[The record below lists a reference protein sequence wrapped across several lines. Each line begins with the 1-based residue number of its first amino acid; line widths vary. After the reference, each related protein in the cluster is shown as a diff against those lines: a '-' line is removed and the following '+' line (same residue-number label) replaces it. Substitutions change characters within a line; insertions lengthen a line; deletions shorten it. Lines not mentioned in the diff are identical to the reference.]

1 MTPAAMAVLH
11 ARCFTTPRPWTAAE
25 FADLLAEP
33 PVFAVT
39 VPLGFA
45 LGRVVADEAEL
56 LTIAVAPEVRRQ
68 GAGQALMTA
77 FARTS
82 VVRGAATAFLEV
94 AADNAAALALYRR
107 SGFAEA
113 GRRRGYYHLA
123 GNPPVDALVM
133 VKSLDAQGDA
143 S

>member
-1 MTPAAMAVLH
+1 MTPAAMAALH

-45 LGRVVADEAEL
+45 LGRVVADKAEL
-56 LTIAVAPEVRRQ
+56 LTIAVAPEARRQ
-68 GAGQALMTA
+68 GEGRALLDGFLRTA
-77 FARTS
+77 RA
-82 VVRGAATAFLEV
+82 RGAETAFLEA
-94 AADNAAALALYRR
+94 AADNAAALALYRW

-113 GRRRGYYHLA
+113 GRRRGYYHSP

-133 VKSLDAQGDA
+133 VKSLAAHGDA
-143 S
+143 A